1 LAAEAAAAPF
11 VSPTTLRR
19 VSGSSTTQLTI
30 PARIGHRH
38 VLYDLFVTNPPLYG
52 YADVS
57 VGTRIFIRLPFG
69 AGNCTTV
76 YNPGLKFQGKGFLW
90 GLSELFGAENLPN
103 AAEDEDIN
111 ITLNAA
117 ATRIDA
123 YYAEIKPEDVSSHS
137 VNGGSDAK
145 VKPFIE
151 VLDTLVNS
159 AGTGINVLNENMPT
173 GLGLL
178 DNNGRV
184 KATTQFT
191 LLTAF
196 ADYTSSGTNFTEY
209 ARLHI
214 YDEDEE
220 LFTPLNHEGLFIDY
234 TVTQGDLFMNFT
246 TRQYF
251 RPDQPYVF
259 KPNHQV
265 SLKADVTAVTGSGS
279 TLRVALIG
287 VRERL
292 G

>member
-1 LAAEAAAAPF
+1 MAAEAAAAPF

-19 VSGSSTTQLTI
+19 VTGSSTTQLTI
-30 PARIGHRH
+30 PARIGYRH
-38 VLYDLFVTNPPLYG
+38 VLYDVFVTGPTAYA

-57 VGTRIFIRLPFG
+57 VGTRVFLRIPFQAANCVTVNFPG
-69 AGNCTTV
+69 AKVN
-76 YNPGLKFQGKGFLW
+76 GKGFLW
-90 GLSELFGAENLPN
+90 GLSDLFGAEHLPN

-111 ITLNAA
+111 ITVSSPAV
-117 ATRIDA
+117 RIDA

-145 VKPFIE
+145 IKPFIE
-151 VLDTLVNS
+151 LLDTLVATTGN
-159 AGTGINVLNENMPT
+159 GINVLNENMPT

-209 ARLHI
+209 SRLHI
-214 YDEDEE
+214 FDEDEE

-234 TVTQGDLFMNFT
+234 TVAPGDLYMNWPY
-246 TRQYF
+246 RQYF
-251 RPDQPYVF
+251 KPDQPYVF

-265 SLKADVTAVTGSGS
+265 SLKADVAAVTGLGS

-287 VRERL
+287 IRERL

>member
-1 LAAEAAAAPF
+1 MAEAATPTPF
-11 VSPTTLRR
+11 VSSTTLRR
-19 VSGSSTTQLTI
+19 VTGSSTTQLTI
-30 PARIGHRH
+30 PARIGYRH
-38 VLYDLFVTNPPLYG
+38 VLYDVFVTNPPAYG

-57 VGTRIFIRLPFG
+57 VGTRIFIRLPFR
-69 AGNCTTV
+69 AANATTV
-76 YNPGLKFQGKGFLW
+76 SDPGGKFQGKGFLW
-90 GLSELFGAENLPN
+90 GLSDLFGAEHLPN

-123 YYAEIKPEDVSSHS
+123 YYAEIKPQDVSSHS
-137 VNGGSDAK
+137 VTGGSDAK

-151 VLDTLVNS
+151 VLDTLVATTGN
-159 AGTGINVLNENMPT
+159 GINVLNENMPT

-178 DNNGRV
+178 DANGRV

-196 ADYTSSGTNFTEY
+196 SDYVSNGANFTQY
-209 ARLHI
+209 SRLHI

-220 LFTPLNHEGLFIDY
+220 LFTPLNHEGLFIDM
-234 TVTQGDLFMNFT
+234 TIVGGDLFMNWLA
-246 TRQYF
+246 RLYF
-251 RPDQPYVF
+251 KPDQPYVF
-259 KPNHQV
+259 KPNHQISV
-265 SLKADVTAVTGSGS
+265 KADVPAVTGTGS

-287 VRERL
+287 VRERI

>member
-1 LAAEAAAAPF
+1 MAAEAAPAPF
-11 VSPTTLRR
+11 VSSTTMRR

-30 PARIGHRH
+30 PARVGHRH
-38 VLYDLFVTNPPLYG
+38 VLYDVFVTNGQAYG

-57 VGTRIFIRLPFG
+57 VGTRIFIRIPVG
-69 AGNCTTV
+69 AANIV
-76 YNPGLKFQGKGFLW
+76 SIAVPGLKINGKGFLW
-90 GLSELFGAENLPN
+90 GLSDLFGAEHLPN

-117 ATRIDA
+117 AGRIDA

-137 VNGGSDAK
+137 VTGGSDAK

-151 VLDTLVNS
+151 VLDTLVATTGN
-159 AGTGINVLNENMPT
+159 GINVLNENMPT

-196 ADYTSSGTNFTEY
+196 ADYVSSGTNFTQY
-209 ARLHI
+209 SRLHI

-220 LFTPLNHEGLFIDY
+220 LYTPLNHEGLFIDY
-234 TVTQGDLFMNFT
+234 TVTQGDLYMYWPART
-246 TRQYF
+246 YF
-251 RPDQPYVF
+251 KPDQPYVF
-259 KPNHQV
+259 KPNHQI
-265 SLKADVTAVTGSGS
+265 SLKADVTAVTGTGS
-279 TLRVALIG
+279 TLRVALMG
-287 VRERL
+287 VRERI

>member
-1 LAAEAAAAPF
+1 MAEAATPTPF
-11 VSPTTLRR
+11 VSSTTLRR
-19 VSGSSTTQLTI
+19 VTGSSTTQLTI
-30 PARIGHRH
+30 PARIGYRH
-38 VLYDLFVTNPPLYG
+38 VLYDVFVTNPPSLG

-57 VGTRIFIRLPFG
+57 VGTRIFIRLPFQ
-69 AGNCTTV
+69 AANCVTV
-76 YNPGLKFQGKGFLW
+76 SSPGQKNAGKGFLW
-90 GLSELFGAENLPN
+90 GLSDLFASENLPN

-123 YYAEIKPEDVSSHS
+123 YYAEIKPQDVSSHS

-145 VKPFIE
+145 TKPFIE
-151 VLDTLVNS
+151 LLDTLVSS
-159 AGTGINVLNENMPT
+159 AGNGINVLNENMPT

-178 DNNGRV
+178 DANGRV

-196 ADYTSSGTNFTEY
+196 ADYVSSGTNFTEY
-209 ARLHI
+209 SRLHI
-214 YDEDEE
+214 FDEDEE
-220 LFTPLNHEGLFIDY
+220 LYTPLNHEGLFIDY
-234 TVTQGDLFMNFT
+234 TVTQGDLFMNWPA
-246 TRQYF
+246 RLYF
-251 RPDQPYVF
+251 KPDQPYVF

-265 SLKADVTAVTGSGS
+265 SVKADVPAVTGTGS

-287 VRERL
+287 VRERI

>member
-1 LAAEAAAAPF
+1 LAAEAAPAPF

-30 PARIGHRH
+30 PARIGYRH
-38 VLYDLFVTNPPLYG
+38 VLYDVFVSGAPSYG
-52 YADVS
+52 YADVA
-57 VGTRIFIRLPFG
+57 VGTRIFIRLPN
-69 AGNCTTV
+69 AATNCVTI
-76 YNPGLKFQGKGFLW
+76 YPPGYKVNGKGFLW
-90 GLSELFGAENLPN
+90 GLSDLFGAEHLPN

-123 YYAEIKPEDVSSHS
+123 YYAEIKPQDVSSHS

-151 VLDTLVNS
+151 VLDTLVATTGN
-159 AGTGINVLNENMPT
+159 GINVLTENMPT

-209 ARLHI
+209 SRLHI
-214 YDEDEE
+214 FDEDEE

-234 TVTQGDLFMNFT
+234 TVQLGDLYMNWPS
-246 TRQYF
+246 RQYF
-251 RPDQPYVF
+251 KPDQPYVF

-265 SLKADVTAVTGSGS
+265 SLKADVPAVTGTGS

-287 VRERL
+287 VRERI

>member
-11 VSPTTLRR
+11 VSPTTFRR
-19 VSGSSTTQLTI
+19 ISGSSTTQLTI
-30 PARIGHRH
+30 PARIGYRH
-38 VLYDLFVTNPPLYG
+38 VLYDVFVTGPTPYG
-52 YADVS
+52 YADVA

-69 AGNCTTV
+69 VQNCPTV
-76 YNPGLKFQGKGFLW
+76 QPPGYKVAGKGFLW
-90 GLSELFGAENLPN
+90 GLSDLFGAEHLPN

-123 YYAEIKPEDVSSHS
+123 YYAEIKPQDVSSHS
-137 VNGGSDAK
+137 VPGGSDAK
-145 VKPFIE
+145 IKPFIE
-151 VLDTLVNS
+151 VLDTLVTTTGN
-159 AGTGINVLNENMPT
+159 GINVLNENMPT

-191 LLTAF
+191 LLTAYV
-196 ADYTSSGTNFTEY
+196 DYVSSGTNFTEY
-209 ARLHI
+209 SRLHI

-234 TVTQGDLFMNFT
+234 TVTVGDLYMNWPQ
-246 TRQYF
+246 RWYF
-251 RPDQPYVF
+251 KPDQPYVF

-265 SLKADVTAVTGSGS
+265 SVKADVAAVTGTGS

-287 VRERL
+287 VRERI

>member
-1 LAAEAAAAPF
+1 
-11 VSPTTLRR
+11 
-19 VSGSSTTQLTI
+19 
-30 PARIGHRH
+30 
-38 VLYDLFVTNPPLYG
+38 VLYDLFVTNPPAYG
-52 YADVS
+52 YADIA
-57 VGTRIFIRLPFG
+57 VGTRVFIRLPFQ
-69 AGNCTTV
+69 AANCVTV
-76 YNPGLKFQGKGFLW
+76 SNPGQKYQGKGFLW
-90 GLSELFGAENLPN
+90 GLSDLFGAENLPN

-123 YYAEIKPEDVSSHS
+123 YYAEIQPQDVSSHS

-151 VLDTLVNS
+151 ILDTLVS
-159 AGTGINVLNENMPT
+159 TAGTGINVLNENMPT

-178 DNNGRV
+178 DISGRV

-196 ADYTSSGTNFTEY
+196 ADYVSSGTNFTEY
-209 ARLHI
+209 SRLHI
-214 YDEDEE
+214 FDEDEE

-234 TVTQGDLFMNFT
+234 TVTQGDLYMNFPQ
-246 TRQYF
+246 RLYF
-251 RPDQPYVF
+251 KPDQPYVF
-259 KPNHQV
+259 KPNHQISV
-265 SLKADVTAVTGSGS
+265 KADVAAVTGTGS

-287 VRERL
+287 IRERL

>member
-1 LAAEAAAAPF
+1 LAAEAAQAPF
-11 VSPTTLRR
+11 VSPTTFRR
-19 VSGSSTTQLTI
+19 ISGSSTTQLTI

-38 VLYDLFVTNPPLYG
+38 VLYDLFVTSPPAYG

-57 VGTRIFIRLPFG
+57 VGTRIFIRIPFG
-69 AGNCTTV
+69 AANTFSVFAPGN
-76 YNPGLKFQGKGFLW
+76 KFQGKGFLW
-90 GLSELFGAENLPN
+90 GLSELFGAEHLPN

-111 ITLNAA
+111 VTLNAA

-123 YYAEIKPEDVSSHS
+123 YYAEIQPQDVSSHS
-137 VNGGSDAK
+137 VPGGSDAK
-145 VKPFIE
+145 IKPFIE
-151 VLDTLVNS
+151 VLDTLVTTTGN
-159 AGTGINVLNENMPT
+159 GINVLNENMPT

-196 ADYTSSGTNFTEY
+196 ADYVSSGTNFTEY
-209 ARLHI
+209 SRLHI
-214 YDEDEE
+214 FDEDEE

-234 TVTQGDLFMNFT
+234 TVAAGDLYMNWT
-246 TRQYF
+246 VGQYWK
-251 RPDQPYVF
+251 PDQPYVF

-265 SLKADVTAVTGSGS
+265 SVTADVPAVTGTGS
-279 TLRVALIG
+279 KLRVALIG
-287 VRERL
+287 VRERI

>member
-1 LAAEAAAAPF
+1 MAAEAAPAPF

-30 PARIGHRH
+30 PARIGYRH
-38 VLYDLFVTNPPLYG
+38 VLYDVFVTNPPSLG

-57 VGTRIFIRLPFG
+57 VGTRIFIRLPFPV
-69 AGNCTTV
+69 ALCTIITS
-76 YNPGLKFQGKGFLW
+76 PGFKINGKGFLW
-90 GLSELFGAENLPN
+90 GLSDLFGAEHLPN

-111 ITLNAA
+111 ITLNSAA
-117 ATRIDA
+117 QRVDA
-123 YYAEIKPEDVSSHS
+123 YYAEIKPQDVSSHN

-145 VKPFIE
+145 IKPFIE
-151 VLDTLVNS
+151 VLDTLVTTTGN
-159 AGTGINVLNENMPT
+159 GINVLNENMPT

-178 DNNGRV
+178 DNSGRV

-196 ADYTSSGTNFTEY
+196 SDFVYNGTNFTEY
-209 ARLHI
+209 SRLHI

-220 LFTPLNHEGLFIDY
+220 LFTPLNHEGLFIDN
-234 TVTQGDLFMNFT
+234 TVTYPDLFMDWP
-246 TRQYF
+246 QHIYF
-251 RPDQPYVF
+251 KPDQPYVF
-259 KPNHQV
+259 KPNHQISV
-265 SLKADVTAVTGSGS
+265 KADVPAVTGTGS

-287 VRERL
+287 TRERL

>member
-1 LAAEAAAAPF
+1 LAAEAAPAPF
-11 VSPTTLRR
+11 VSSTTMRR
-19 VSGSSTTQLTI
+19 VTGSSTTQLTI

-38 VLYDLFVTNPPLYG
+38 VLYDVFVTNPPAYG
-52 YADVS
+52 YADVA
-57 VGTRIFIRLPFG
+57 VGTRVFIRLPFG
-69 AGNCTTV
+69 AAHCSTV
-76 YNPGLKFQGKGFLW
+76 SDPGGKVNGKGFLW
-90 GLSELFGAENLPN
+90 GLSELFGAEHLPN

-123 YYAEIKPEDVSSHS
+123 YYAEIKPQDVSSHS
-137 VNGGSDAK
+137 VTGGSDAK

-151 VLDTLVNS
+151 VLDTLVATTGN
-159 AGTGINVLNENMPT
+159 GINVLNENMPT

-196 ADYTSSGTNFTEY
+196 SDYVSSGTNYTEY
-209 ARLHI
+209 SRLHI
-214 YDEDEE
+214 FDEDEE

-234 TVTQGDLFMNFT
+234 TVVPADLYMWWPS
-246 TRQYF
+246 RQYF
-251 RPDQPYVF
+251 KPDQPYIF

-265 SLKADVTAVTGSGS
+265 SLKADVPAVTGTGS

>member
-1 LAAEAAAAPF
+1 MAAEAAPAPF
-11 VSPTTLRR
+11 VSSTTLRR
-19 VSGSSTTQLTI
+19 VTGSSTTQLTI
-30 PARIGHRH
+30 PARVGHRH
-38 VLYDLFVTNPPLYG
+38 VLYDLFVTGAPAYG
-52 YADVS
+52 YADVA
-57 VGTRIFIRLPFG
+57 VGTRIFIRLPFQ
-69 AGNCTTV
+69 AGNCTTLST
-76 YNPGLKFQGKGFLW
+76 PGQKIQGKGFLW
-90 GLSELFGAENLPN
+90 WFSDLFGAEHLPN

-117 ATRIDA
+117 ALRVDA
-123 YYAEIKPEDVSSHS
+123 YYAEIKPQDVSSHS
-137 VNGGSDAK
+137 VTGGSDAK

-151 VLDTLVNS
+151 VLDTLVATTGN
-159 AGTGINVLNENMPT
+159 GINVLNENMPT

-196 ADYTSSGTNFTEY
+196 ADYTSGGTNFTEY
-209 ARLHI
+209 SRLHI

-220 LFTPLNHEGLFIDY
+220 LYTPLNHEGLFIDY
-234 TVTQGDLFMNFT
+234 TVAQGDLFMDFPNQ
-246 TRQYF
+246 RYF
-251 RPDQPYVF
+251 KPDTPYVF

-265 SLKADVTAVTGSGS
+265 SLKADVTAVTGTGS

>member
-11 VSPTTLRR
+11 VSPTTFRR
-19 VSGSSTTQLTI
+19 ISGSSTTQLTI

-38 VLYDLFVTNPPLYG
+38 ILYDLFVTGTQPYG
-52 YADVS
+52 YADIS
-57 VGTRIFIRLPFG
+57 VGTRIFMRIPFG
-69 AGNCTTV
+69 ATNVVTV
-76 YNPGLKFQGKGFLW
+76 TSPGPKVAGKGFLW
-90 GLSELFGAENLPN
+90 GLSDLFGAEHLPN

-123 YYAEIKPEDVSSHS
+123 YYAEIQPQDVSSHS
-137 VNGGSDAK
+137 VPGGSDAK
-145 VKPFIE
+145 IKPFIE
-151 VLDTLVNS
+151 ILDTLVTTTGN
-159 AGTGINVLNENMPT
+159 GINVLNENMPT

-178 DNNGRV
+178 DANGRV

-196 ADYTSSGTNFTEY
+196 ADYTNSGTNVTEY
-209 ARLHI
+209 SRLHI
-214 YDEDEE
+214 FDEDEE

-234 TVTQGDLFMNFT
+234 TIALGDLHMNWT
-246 TRQYF
+246 LGQYWK
-251 RPDQPYVF
+251 PDQPYIF

-265 SLKADVTAVTGSGS
+265 SLKADVVAVTGTGS

-287 VRERL
+287 IRERL

>member
-1 LAAEAAAAPF
+1 M
-11 VSPTTLRR
+11 
-19 VSGSSTTQLTI
+19 
-30 PARIGHRH
+30 RI
-38 VLYDLFVTNPPLYG
+38 
-52 YADVS
+52 
-57 VGTRIFIRLPFG
+57 PFG
-69 AGNCTTV
+69 ATSVVTLFAPGN
-76 YNPGLKFQGKGFLW
+76 KFQGKGFLW
-90 GLSELFGAENLPN
+90 GLSEWFGAEHLPN

-123 YYAEIKPEDVSSHS
+123 YYAEIQPQDVSSHS
-137 VNGGSDAK
+137 VPGGSDAK
-145 VKPFIE
+145 IKPFIE
-151 VLDTLVNS
+151 VLDTLVATTGN
-159 AGTGINVLNENMPT
+159 GINVLNENMPT

-178 DNNGRV
+178 DANGRV

-196 ADYTSSGTNFTEY
+196 ADYVNSGANVTEY
-209 ARLHI
+209 SRLHI

-234 TVTQGDLFMNFT
+234 TIAAAELYMDW
-246 TRQYF
+246 TRGQYWK
-251 RPDQPYVF
+251 PDQPYIF

-265 SLKADVTAVTGSGS
+265 SLKADVPAVTGSGS

-287 VRERL
+287 VRERI

>member
-1 LAAEAAAAPF
+1 LAAEAAQAPF
-11 VSPTTLRR
+11 VSSTTLRR
-19 VSGSSTTQLTI
+19 VTGSSTTQLTI

-38 VLYDLFVTNPPLYG
+38 VLYDVFVTTPPSLG

-69 AGNCTTV
+69 VANIVSVSG
-76 YNPGLKFQGKGFLW
+76 PGAKIAGKGFLW
-90 GLSELFGAENLPN
+90 GLSDLFGAENLPN

-123 YYAEIKPEDVSSHS
+123 YYAEIKPEDISSHS
-137 VNGGSDAK
+137 VPGGSDAK

-151 VLDTLVNS
+151 VLDTLVTTTGN
-159 AGTGINVLNENMPT
+159 GINVLNENMPT

-196 ADYTSSGTNFTEY
+196 ADYINSGTNFTEY
-209 ARLHI
+209 SRLHI
-214 YDEDEE
+214 FDEDEE

-234 TVTQGDLFMNFT
+234 TVTGGDLFMDWT
-246 TRQYF
+246 LRRYWK
-251 RPDQPYVF
+251 PDQPYVF
-259 KPNHQV
+259 KPNHQISV
-265 SLKADVTAVTGSGS
+265 KADVPAVTGSGS

-287 VRERL
+287 IRERL

>member
-1 LAAEAAAAPF
+1 MAAEAAPTPF
-11 VSPTTLRR
+11 VSSTTMRR
-19 VSGSSTTQLTI
+19 VTGSSTTQLTI

-38 VLYDLFVTNPPLYG
+38 VLYDVFITGPTVYA

-57 VGTRIFIRLPFG
+57 VGTRVFLRIPFQ
-69 AGNCTTV
+69 AGNCITV
-76 YNPGLKFQGKGFLW
+76 QFPGAKVNGKGFLW
-90 GLSELFGAENLPN
+90 GLSDLFGAEHLPN

-111 ITLNAA
+111 ITLSAA

-123 YYAEIKPEDVSSHS
+123 YYAEIKPQDVSSHS
-137 VNGGSDAK
+137 VTGGSDAK

-151 VLDTLVNS
+151 LLDTLVATTGN
-159 AGTGINVLNENMPT
+159 GINVLNENMPT

-178 DNNGRV
+178 DANGRV

-209 ARLHI
+209 SRLHI
-214 YDEDEE
+214 FDEDEE

-234 TVTQGDLFMNFT
+234 TVAPGDLYMSWPS
-246 TRQYF
+246 RQYF
-251 RPDQPYVF
+251 KPDTPYVF

-265 SLKADVTAVTGSGS
+265 SVKADVPAVTGTGS

>member
-1 LAAEAAAAPF
+1 LAAEAAPAPF
-11 VSPTTLRR
+11 VSSTIFRR
-19 VSGSSTTQLTI
+19 ISATSTTQLTI
-30 PARIGHRH
+30 PARIGYRH
-38 VLYDLFVTNPPLYG
+38 VLYDVFVTNGQLYG
-52 YADVS
+52 YADIA
-57 VGTRIFIRLPFG
+57 VGTRIFIRLPQG
-69 AGNCTTV
+69 CGNCATLSA
-76 YNPGLKFQGKGFLW
+76 PGFKYQGKGFLW
-90 GLSELFGAENLPN
+90 GLSDLFGAENLPN

-137 VNGGSDAK
+137 VPGGSDAK
-145 VKPFIE
+145 IKPFVEI
-151 VLDTLVNS
+151 LDTLVTTPGN
-159 AGTGINVLNENMPT
+159 GINVLNENMPT

-209 ARLHI
+209 SRLHI
-214 YDEDEE
+214 FDEDEE

-234 TVTQGDLFMNFT
+234 TVVQGDLYINWA
-246 TRQYF
+246 QHWYF
-251 RPDQPYVF
+251 KPDQPYVF
-259 KPNHQV
+259 KPNHQISV
-265 SLKADVTAVTGSGS
+265 KADVPAVTGSGS

-287 VRERL
+287 VRERI

>member
-1 LAAEAAAAPF
+1 
-11 VSPTTLRR
+11 V
-19 VSGSSTTQLTI
+19 
-30 PARIGHRH
+30 
-38 VLYDLFVTNPPLYG
+38 FVTNPPSLG

-57 VGTRIFIRLPFG
+57 VGTRIFIRLPFQ
-69 AGNCTTV
+69 AANCVTV
-76 YNPGLKFQGKGFLW
+76 SSPGQKYQGKGFLW
-90 GLSELFGAENLPN
+90 GLSDLFGGENLPN

-123 YYAEIKPEDVSSHS
+123 YYAEIKPQDVSSHS
-137 VNGGSDAK
+137 VTGGSDAK

-151 VLDTLVNS
+151 VLDTLVTTTGN
-159 AGTGINVLNENMPT
+159 GINVLNENMPT

-196 ADYTSSGTNFTEY
+196 ADYVSSGTNFTEY
-209 ARLHI
+209 SRLHI
-214 YDEDEE
+214 FDEDEE

-234 TVTQGDLFMNFT
+234 TVAQGDLFMAWVL
-246 TRQYF
+246 RMYF
-251 RPDQPYVF
+251 KPDQPYVF

-265 SLKADVTAVTGSGS
+265 SLKADVPAVTGTGS

-287 VRERL
+287 VRERI

>member
-30 PARIGHRH
+30 PARVGHRH
-38 VLYDLFVTNPPLYG
+38 ILYDLFVTNFPAAG
-52 YADVS
+52 YADIS
-57 VGTRIFIRLPFG
+57 VGTRIFMRIPFG
-69 AGNCTTV
+69 IQNCSTV
-76 YNPGLKFQGKGFLW
+76 HAPGYKFNGKGFLW
-90 GLSELFGAENLPN
+90 TLSELFGAENLPN

-151 VLDTLVNS
+151 VLDTLVTS
-159 AGTGINVLNENMPT
+159 AGTGVNVLNENMPT

-196 ADYTSSGTNFTEY
+196 ADYVSSGTNFTEY
-209 ARLHI
+209 SRLHI

-234 TVTQGDLFMNFT
+234 TVTVGDLYMNFPAHW
-246 TRQYF
+246 YF
-251 RPDQPYVF
+251 KPDQPYIF

-265 SLKADVTAVTGSGS
+265 SLKADVAAVTGTGS

>member
-1 LAAEAAAAPF
+1 MAAEAAPAPF

-19 VSGSSTTQLTI
+19 VTGSSTTQLTI
-30 PARIGHRH
+30 PARIGYRH
-38 VLYDLFVTNPPLYG
+38 VLYDVFITGTTLYA
-52 YADVS
+52 YADIA
-57 VGTRIFIRLPFG
+57 VGTRVFLRIPFQADNCITVNYPG
-69 AGNCTTV
+69 AKVN
-76 YNPGLKFQGKGFLW
+76 GKGFLW
-90 GLSELFGAENLPN
+90 GLSDLFGSEHLPN

-111 ITLNAA
+111 ITLSAA
-117 ATRIDA
+117 AVRIDA
-123 YYAEIKPEDVSSHS
+123 YYAEIKPQDVSSHS
-137 VNGGSDAK
+137 VPGGSDAK
-145 VKPFIE
+145 IKPFIE
-151 VLDTLVNS
+151 LLDTLVTTTGN
-159 AGTGINVLNENMPT
+159 GINVLNENMPT

-196 ADYTSSGTNFTEY
+196 ADYTSSGTNFTQY
-209 ARLHI
+209 SRLHI

-234 TVTQGDLFMNFT
+234 TVAQGDLYMNWPQ
-246 TRQYF
+246 RQYF
-251 RPDQPYVF
+251 KPDQPYIF

-265 SLKADVTAVTGSGS
+265 SVKADVPAVTGSGS

>member
-1 LAAEAAAAPF
+1 MAAEAAAAPF

-19 VSGSSTTQLTI
+19 VSGTSTTQLTI
-30 PARIGHRH
+30 PARIGYRH
-38 VLYDLFVTNPPLYG
+38 VLYDLFITNGQAYG
-52 YADVS
+52 YADIS
-57 VGTRIFIRLPFG
+57 VGTRIFMRIPFQ
-69 AGNCTTV
+69 AANCLV
-76 YNPGLKFQGKGFLW
+76 VAPPGQKVAGKGFLW
-90 GLSELFGAENLPN
+90 GLSDLFGAEHLPN

-117 ATRIDA
+117 ASRIDA

-137 VNGGSDAK
+137 VPGGSDAK
-145 VKPFIE
+145 IKPFIE
-151 VLDTLVNS
+151 VLDTLVTTTGN
-159 AGTGINVLNENMPT
+159 GINVLNENMPT

-178 DNNGRV
+178 DANGRV

-196 ADYTSSGTNFTEY
+196 VDYVSSGTNFTEY
-209 ARLHI
+209 SRLHI

-234 TVTQGDLFMNFT
+234 TVTVGDLFMYWPSRT
-246 TRQYF
+246 YF
-251 RPDQPYVF
+251 KPDQPYVF
-259 KPNHQV
+259 KPNHQISV
-265 SLKADVTAVTGSGS
+265 KADVAAVTGTGS

-287 VRERL
+287 IRERL

>member
-1 LAAEAAAAPF
+1 MAAEAAAAPF
-11 VSPTTLRR
+11 VSSTTLRR
-19 VSGSSTTQLTI
+19 VTGSSTTQLTI

-38 VLYDLFVTNPPLYG
+38 VLYDVFVFGQPAYA

-57 VGTRIFIRLPFG
+57 VGTRVFIRLPG
-69 AGNCTTV
+69 SAANCATLGP
-76 YNPGLKFQGKGFLW
+76 PGYKVNGKGFLW
-90 GLSELFGAENLPN
+90 GLSDLFGAENLPN

-123 YYAEIKPEDVSSHS
+123 YYAEIQPQDVSSHS
-137 VNGGSDAK
+137 VPGGSDAK
-145 VKPFIE
+145 IKPFIE
-151 VLDTLVNS
+151 VLDTLVTTPGN
-159 AGTGINVLNENMPT
+159 GINVLNENMPT

-178 DNNGRV
+178 DANGRV

-191 LLTAF
+191 LLTMF
-196 ADYTSSGTNFTEY
+196 ADYVSSGTNFTEY
-209 ARLHI
+209 SRLHI
-214 YDEDEE
+214 FDEDEE

-234 TVTQGDLFMNFT
+234 TVTIGDLYMSW
-246 TRQYF
+246 QSQWYF
-251 RPDQPYVF
+251 KPDQPYIF

-265 SLKADVTAVTGSGS
+265 SLKADVAAVTGSGS

>member
-1 LAAEAAAAPF
+1 MAEAATPTPF

-19 VSGSSTTQLTI
+19 VTGSSTTQLTI
-30 PARIGHRH
+30 PARIGYRH
-38 VLYDLFVTNPPLYG
+38 VLYDVFVTNPPAYG

-57 VGTRIFIRLPFG
+57 VGTRVFIRLPFG
-69 AGNCTTV
+69 VANCYTV
-76 YNPGLKFQGKGFLW
+76 LGPGTKVQGKGFLW
-90 GLSELFGAENLPN
+90 YLSNLFGAEHLPN

-117 ATRIDA
+117 GTHLDA

-145 VKPFIE
+145 IKPFIE
-151 VLDTLVNS
+151 VLDTLVATTGN
-159 AGTGINVLNENMPT
+159 GINVLNENMPT

-178 DNNGRV
+178 DNSGRV

-196 ADYTSSGTNFTEY
+196 ADYVSSGTNFTEY
-209 ARLHI
+209 SRLHI
-214 YDEDEE
+214 FDEDEE

-234 TVTQGDLFMNFT
+234 TVTNADLYFNFT
-246 TRQYF
+246 LQTF
-251 RPDQPYVF
+251 FKPDQPYIF

-265 SLKADVTAVTGSGS
+265 SVTADVAAVTGTGS
-279 TLRVALIG
+279 KLRVALIG
-287 VRERL
+287 TRERL

>member
-11 VSPTTLRR
+11 VSPTTFRR
-19 VSGSSTTQLTI
+19 ISGSSTTQLTI
-30 PARIGHRH
+30 PARIGYRH
-38 VLYDLFVTNPPLYG
+38 VLYDVFVTGAPAYG
-52 YADVS
+52 YADIS
-57 VGTRIFIRLPFG
+57 VGTRVFIRLPFG
-69 AGNCTTV
+69 AANCVTV
-76 YNPGLKFQGKGFLW
+76 DSPSPKVNGKGFLW
-90 GLSELFGAENLPN
+90 GLSDLFGAEHLPN

-117 ATRIDA
+117 VTRIDA

-137 VNGGSDAK
+137 VPGGSDAK
-145 VKPFIE
+145 IKPFIE
-151 VLDTLVNS
+151 VLDTLVTTTGN
-159 AGTGINVLNENMPT
+159 GINVLNENMPT

-178 DNNGRV
+178 DVNGRV

-191 LLTAF
+191 MLTAF
-196 ADYTSSGTNFTEY
+196 ADYVSSGTNFTEY
-209 ARLHI
+209 SRLHI

-234 TVTQGDLFMNFT
+234 VIGPSDLLMNW
-246 TRQYF
+246 RYRWYF
-251 RPDQPYVF
+251 KPDQPYVF

-265 SLKADVTAVTGSGS
+265 SVKADVAAVTGTGS

>member
-1 LAAEAAAAPF
+1 MAEAATPAPF
-11 VSPTTLRR
+11 VSSTTLRR
-19 VSGSSTTQLTI
+19 VTGSSTTQLTI
-30 PARIGHRH
+30 PARIGYRH
-38 VLYDLFVTNPPLYG
+38 VLYDLFVTNLPPYG
-52 YADVS
+52 YADIS
-57 VGTRIFIRLPFG
+57 VGTRIFMRLPNTV
-69 AGNCTTV
+69 ANCVSITA
-76 YNPGLKFQGKGFLW
+76 PGYKVQGKGFLW
-90 GLSELFGAENLPN
+90 GLSDLFGAEHLPN

-111 ITLNAA
+111 VTLNAA

-123 YYAEIKPEDVSSHS
+123 YYAEIKPQDVSSHS

-151 VLDTLVNS
+151 LLDTLVTTT
-159 AGTGINVLNENMPT
+159 GTGQNVLNENMPT

-196 ADYTSSGTNFTEY
+196 ADYVSSGTNFTEY
-209 ARLHI
+209 SRLHI

-234 TVTQGDLFMNFT
+234 TVAEGDLFMNWT
-246 TRQYF
+246 VRQYF
-251 RPDQPYVF
+251 KPDQPYIF
-259 KPNHQV
+259 KPNHQI
-265 SLKADVTAVTGSGS
+265 SLKADVPAVTGTGS

-287 VRERL
+287 VRERI

>member
-1 LAAEAAAAPF
+1 MAEAATPASF
-11 VSPTTLRR
+11 VSSTTLRR
-19 VSGSSTTQLTI
+19 VTGSSTTQLTI

-38 VLYDLFVTNPPLYG
+38 ALYDLFVTGAPAYG

-57 VGTRIFIRLPFG
+57 VGTRIFIRLPFQ
-69 AGNCTTV
+69 AANCVTV
-76 YNPGLKFQGKGFLW
+76 SSPGQKYQGKGFLW
-90 GLSELFGAENLPN
+90 GLSDLFGAEHLPN

-117 ATRIDA
+117 ATRVDA

-137 VNGGSDAK
+137 VTGGSDAK

-151 VLDTLVNS
+151 VLDTLVATTGNS
-159 AGTGINVLNENMPT
+159 INVLNENMPT

-191 LLTAF
+191 LLTAL

-209 ARLHI
+209 SRLHI

-234 TVTQGDLFMNFT
+234 TVTQGDLYMNFP

-251 RPDQPYVF
+251 KPDQPYVF

-265 SLKADVTAVTGSGS
+265 SVKADVTAVTGSGS

-287 VRERL
+287 VRERI

>member
-1 LAAEAAAAPF
+1 MAAEAAPAPF

-19 VSGSSTTQLTI
+19 VTGSSTTQLTI
-30 PARIGHRH
+30 PARIGYRH
-38 VLYDLFVTNPPLYG
+38 VLYDLSVVNPPAYG

-57 VGTRIFIRLPFG
+57 VGTRIFIRLPFS
-69 AGNCTTV
+69 AASCVTV
-76 YNPGLKFQGKGFLW
+76 SSPGQKYQGKGFLW
-90 GLSELFGAENLPN
+90 GLSDLFGAEHLPN

-111 ITLNAA
+111 ITLNAT

-123 YYAEIKPEDVSSHS
+123 YYAEIQPQDVSSHS

-151 VLDTLVNS
+151 LLDTLVTTTGN
-159 AGTGINVLNENMPT
+159 GINVLNENMPT

-191 LLTAF
+191 LLTMF
-196 ADYTSSGTNFTEY
+196 ADFVFTGTNYTEY

-214 YDEDEE
+214 FDEDEE
-220 LFTPLNHEGLFIDY
+220 LFTPLNHEGLFIDN
-234 TVTQGDLFMNFT
+234 TVTYPDLYMNWPQ
-246 TRQYF
+246 RQYF
-251 RPDQPYVF
+251 KPDQPYVF

-265 SLKADVTAVTGSGS
+265 SLKADVAAVTGTGS

-287 VRERL
+287 VRERI

>member
-30 PARIGHRH
+30 PARIGYRH
-38 VLYDLFVTNPPLYG
+38 VLYDVFVVNPAPYG
-52 YADVS
+52 YADVA
-57 VGTRIFIRLPFG
+57 VGTRIFIRLPFP
-69 AGNCTTV
+69 AANCVTV
-76 YNPGLKFQGKGFLW
+76 QAPGLKVNGKGFLW
-90 GLSELFGAENLPN
+90 GLSDLFGAEHLPN

-111 ITLNAA
+111 ITLNATV
-117 ATRIDA
+117 TRIDA
-123 YYAEIKPEDVSSHS
+123 YYAEIKPQDVSSHS

-151 VLDTLVNS
+151 ILDTLVAT

-191 LLTAF
+191 LLTMF
-196 ADYTSSGTNFTEY
+196 ADFVFSGTNWTEY
-209 ARLHI
+209 SRLHI

-220 LFTPLNHEGLFIDY
+220 LFTPLNHEGLFIDNSITY
-234 TVTQGDLFMNFT
+234 PDLYMNWPQ
-246 TRQYF
+246 RQYF
-251 RPDQPYVF
+251 KPDQPYVF

>member
-30 PARIGHRH
+30 PARIGYRH
-38 VLYDLFVTNPPLYG
+38 ILYDVFVTNPPAYG
-52 YADVS
+52 YADIA
-57 VGTRIFIRLPFG
+57 VGTRVFIRLPFQ
-69 AGNCTTV
+69 AASCTTV
-76 YNPGLKFQGKGFLW
+76 SSLAGKFAGKGFLW
-90 GLSELFGAENLPN
+90 GLSDLFGAEHLPN

-123 YYAEIKPEDVSSHS
+123 YYAEIKPQDVSSHS
-137 VNGGSDAK
+137 VPGGSDAK
-145 VKPFIE
+145 IKPFIE
-151 VLDTLVNS
+151 VLDTLVTTPGN
-159 AGTGINVLNENMPT
+159 GINVLNENMPT

-196 ADYTSSGTNFTEY
+196 ADYVYSGTNFTEY
-209 ARLHI
+209 SRLHI
-214 YDEDEE
+214 FDEDEE
-220 LFTPLNHEGLFIDY
+220 LYTPLNHEGLFIDL
-234 TVTQGDLFMNFT
+234 TIAGGDLYMNWP
-246 TRQYF
+246 TRTYWK
-251 RPDQPYVF
+251 PDQPYVF

-265 SLKADVTAVTGSGS
+265 SVKADVPAVTGTGS